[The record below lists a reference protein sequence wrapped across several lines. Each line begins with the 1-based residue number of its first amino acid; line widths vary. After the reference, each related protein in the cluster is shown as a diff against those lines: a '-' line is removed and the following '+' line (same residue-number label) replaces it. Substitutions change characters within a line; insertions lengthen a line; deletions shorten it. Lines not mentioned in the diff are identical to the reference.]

1 MRLFERQRSAEIP
14 FPKRDA
20 GQNNAHGK
28 ISFGLVTEKA
38 GRILSRSSTEQVKIS
53 TMKVY

>member
-38 GRILSRSSTEQVKIS
+38 GRILSRSSTEQVKLS
-53 TMKVY
+53 TMEVY